1 MARIQLLP
9 PELANKIAAGEVVE
23 RPASV
28 VKELVENAL
37 DAGATRVDVQLV
49 DAGKTLIRV
58 ADNGIGMDAEDLKLA
73 FEPHATSK
81 LSSVEEL
88 FRVLTHGFRGEALA
102 SIQSV
107 SRARITTRTRNA
119 PVALQLECAGGQAGE
134 IREAAGAPGTVIEI
148 RDLFFNVPAR
158 RRWLKGDSTE
168 FSHVVE
174 LLQSIAAA
182 NPEVGF
188 SLIHGERKAFDVPAG
203 QSQDE
208 RVRALYGDRFHEG
221 LLEVHEYES
230 YGRLDGY
237 IAPPAMH
244 RPNSKGLL
252 LFVNRRP
259 IKDRSL
265 IQAVILAYREFL
277 PPGRYPVAVLFLTVD
292 PESIDV
298 NVHPA
303 KTEVRFLEHNRIFSL
318 IKSALAEKLINSG
331 VLPGIRLHGP
341 ALPQARPDS
350 HYEPTFDVS
359 RPRLFDA
366 QSEQRARDAE
376 HRWDEARRVLDE
388 ALGPV
393 VSRYEV
399 RDVGTGARS
408 ASDGV
413 PEAADARHQAAE
425 RAVQEGSSLPP
436 LLAQAKALFQVG
448 ATYIVVEV
456 ADGMVVIDQHAY
468 HERILYWLLE
478 NRISSQAVERQRL
491 LVPQPLELSLAAA
504 ALAEAHS
511 EALRE
516 FGFELEPFGHGA
528 WALRAV
534 PKFSVG
540 GKHLEVVQEIL
551 EELAQGRKPQ
561 TPTELRKCMVE
572 SVACHAAIKAGDV
585 LEPQQIKNLLQL
597 GETVPHTFSCPHGRP
612 TTYKL
617 GFVDLEKI
625 FHRR

>member
-1 MARIQLLP
+1 
-9 PELANKIAAGEVVE
+9 
-23 RPASV
+23 
-28 VKELVENAL
+28 
-37 DAGATRVDVQLV
+37 
-49 DAGKTLIRV
+49 
-58 ADNGIGMDAEDLKLA
+58 
-73 FEPHATSK
+73 
-81 LSSVEEL
+81 
-88 FRVLTHGFRGEALA
+88 
-102 SIQSV
+102 
-107 SRARITTRTRNA
+107 
-119 PVALQLECAGGQAGE
+119 
-134 IREAAGAPGTVIEI
+134 
-148 RDLFFNVPAR
+148 
-158 RRWLKGDSTE
+158 
-168 FSHVVE
+168 
-174 LLQSIAAA
+174 
-182 NPEVGF
+182 
-188 SLIHGERKAFDVPAG
+188 
-203 QSQDE
+203 
-208 RVRALYGDRFHEG
+208 
-221 LLEVHEYES
+221 
-230 YGRLDGY
+230 
-237 IAPPAMH
+237 
-244 RPNSKGLL
+244 
-252 LFVNRRP
+252 
-259 IKDRSL
+259 
-265 IQAVILAYREFL
+265 
-277 PPGRYPVAVLFLTVD
+277 
-292 PESIDV
+292 
-298 NVHPA
+298 
-303 KTEVRFLEHNRIFSL
+303 
-318 IKSALAEKLINSG
+318 
-331 VLPGIRLHGP
+331 
-341 ALPQARPDS
+341 
-350 HYEPTFDVS
+350 VS

-399 RDVGTGARS
+399 RDVGS
-408 ASDGV
+408 ANNGV
-413 PEAADARHQAAE
+413 SEAADDSRQAAE
-425 RAVQEGSSLPP
+425 KAAQTGSSLPPDATRLPP

-511 EALRE
+511 DALRE

-561 TPTELRKCMVE
+561 TPAELRKSMVE

-617 GFVDLEKI
+617 GFADLEKI